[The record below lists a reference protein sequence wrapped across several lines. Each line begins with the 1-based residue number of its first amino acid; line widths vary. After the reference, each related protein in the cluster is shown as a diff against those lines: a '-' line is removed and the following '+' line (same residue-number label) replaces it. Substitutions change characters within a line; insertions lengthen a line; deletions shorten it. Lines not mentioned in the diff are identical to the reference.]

1 MLRVRSKSLSSYHL
15 SPQQL
20 QEIHR
25 KYGRP
30 GELAPG
36 RPATRKRNRLYDA
49 LAAMDRK
56 DNLNA
61 LPTDDGNDLE
71 TDIT

>member
-1 MLRVRSKSLSSYHL
+1 MNRTMNSGHNSLSRYHL

-20 QEIHR
+20 EDIHR

-30 GELAPG
+30 GEMAPG
-36 RPATRKRNRLYDA
+36 IPATRKRNRLSEA

-56 DNLNA
+56 DNLSVI
-61 LPTDDGNDLE
+61 PIDDDQ
-71 TDIT
+71 